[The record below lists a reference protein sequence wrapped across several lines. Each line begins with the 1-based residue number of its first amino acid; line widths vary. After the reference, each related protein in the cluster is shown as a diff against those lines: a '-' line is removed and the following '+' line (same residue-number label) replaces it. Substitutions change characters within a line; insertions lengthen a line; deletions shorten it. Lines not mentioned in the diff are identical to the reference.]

1 MSVVNNYQII
11 APTLITDFS
20 STTGMALT
28 QGTGSV
34 ALDSTSTYV
43 RTGTKSLKIVQ
54 QASASSALV
63 DLDMRNAAFGGN
75 GSTGPTYSTK
85 NLWHL
90 RCFID
95 TPANQNNLS
104 FFVSNGTTFVNYFAA
119 AKMGPQIS
127 TSFTDHWW
135 DRPENRKDW
144 ATGGGSPSWT
154 SDIKTIRIRP
164 NANANGAFTTWLDA
178 LYVGGY
184 ARPKILI
191 TFDDSNDTQYD
202 YAKPILDEYGIKG
215 TFYII
220 GGPMSAGTAGSMT
233 TAQANELYEDGHD
246 IAFHAWLN
254 TYDNYSQ
261 LTSAEL
267 VGEMDNF
274 QSFIESNGWTRARY
288 HLAYPQGNNSATIRA
303 IVSGEGFVTAR
314 GTTRLLQSHIL
325 GLDNAHHLRAYSWG
339 AADGTAGP
347 IAWMNDAVAY
357 GSTIFIAFHI
367 HDPDTSTGQQISDA
381 DFETVI
387 RHAHKLQQSNLA
399 DVVTVSQWYNGLTA
413 STSRRPR

>member
-1 MSVVNNYQII
+1 MSFVENYVIH

-20 STTGMALT
+20 STTGMNLT

-34 ALDSTSTYV
+34 ALDSTAQYV
-43 RTGTKSLKIVQ
+43 RTGTQSLKIVQ
-54 QASASSALV
+54 LASASSALV
-63 DLDMRNAAFGGN
+63 DIDMRNAAFGGN

-90 RCFID
+90 RCFVD

-104 FFVSNGTTFVNYFAA
+104 FFVSNGTTFANYFVSQ
-119 AKMGPQIS
+119 KMGPQIS
-127 TSFTDHWW
+127 SSFTNHWW

-144 ATGGGSPSWT
+144 ATGGGAPAWT

-164 NANANGAFTTWLDA
+164 NANANGTLTTWLDA

-215 TFYII
+215 TFYAI
-220 GGPMSAGTAGSMT
+220 GKPMSAGTAGSLT
-233 TAQANELYEDGHD
+233 TAQADELYEDGHD
-246 IAFHAWLN
+246 IAFHAWSN
-254 TYDNYSQ
+254 DYDNYSQ

-267 VGEMDNF
+267 RTEIEHWRNF
-274 QSFIESNGWTRARY
+274 ANAQDWDRAMF
-288 HLAYPQGNNSATIRA
+288 HLAYPQGNNSAAIRSV
-303 IVSGEGFVTAR
+303 ISGEGFLTAR
-314 GTTRLLQSHIL
+314 GTIRLLQSHLL
-325 GLDNAHHLRAYSWG
+325 GLDNPHHLRAYSWG

-347 IAWMNDAVAY
+347 IAWMNDAVNY

-367 HDPDTSTGQQISDA
+367 HDPDTSTGQQISNA
-381 DFETVI
+381 DFETII
-387 RHAHKLQQSNLA
+387 RHAHKLQAGNLA
-399 DVVTVSQWYNGLTA
+399 DVVTVSQWYKGFTDPGWESL
-413 STSRRPR
+413 